1 MQVETRWHRPG
12 ARLDYTFDW
21 TDQLVDGDTIASKA
35 VSIAT
40 ASAMTVDA
48 GTIVPVGGV
57 AATGVVVWATGG
69 VLGDTARILCTVTT
83 AAGRVD
89 TLALDL
95 TVGYLF

>member
-1 MQVETRWHRPG
+1 MQVEARWHRPG
-12 ARLDYTFDW
+12 ARLDYLFDW
-21 TDQLVDGDTIASKA
+21 SKQLAEGDTISSKA

-48 GTIVPVGGV
+48 GVIVAVGAAADAGV
-57 AATGVVVWATGG
+57 SAWVTGG
-69 VLGDTARILCTVTT
+69 ALGDRARVLCTVTT
-83 AAGRVD
+83 AGGRID

>member
-21 TDQLVDGDTIASKA
+21 TDQLVDGDTIVSKA
-35 VSIAT
+35 VSIVT

-48 GTIVPVGGV
+48 GTIIAVGGV
-57 AATGVVVWATGG
+57 AAMGVVAWATGG
-69 VLGDTARILCTVTT
+69 VLGDTARVLCMVTT
-83 AAGRVD
+83 TAGRVD

-95 TVGYLF
+95 TVGYQF